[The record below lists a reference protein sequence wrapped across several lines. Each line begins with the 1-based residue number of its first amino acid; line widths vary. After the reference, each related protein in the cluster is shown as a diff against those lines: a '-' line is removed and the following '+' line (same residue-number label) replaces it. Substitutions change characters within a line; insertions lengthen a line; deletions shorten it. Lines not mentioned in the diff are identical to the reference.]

1 MDLRD
6 LDLKRKIKAEDI
18 ILVSKS
24 REASIFLWCIL
35 LSMCVCQLNFA
46 LKNWLFMEIWPL
58 STSWDLISLEGILYS
73 FYRLFGIQWVNQ
85 TERALLVGCTLKDI
99 HIMTN
104 YPVCANNAA
113 TYSYKWPALFR
124 SAHVPENKW
133 KTKICSKRMPQL
145 ELATCT
151 KLHS

>member
-1 MDLRD
+1 MPYFLCYSLSSFIVAIQQCISTILVDLRD

-24 REASIFLWCIL
+24 TEASIFLWCIL
-35 LSMCVCQLNFA
+35 LSMYVCERNFA
-46 LKNWLFMEIWPL
+46 WKNWLFLEIWPL

-113 TYSYKWPALFR
+113 TYSYKWPGL
-124 SAHVPENKW
+124 
-133 KTKICSKRMPQL
+133 I
-145 ELATCT
+145 
-151 KLHS
+151 